1 MLGLAVLLVV
11 AASNAFAQDAESTY
25 AEARRALNRLEFDA
39 AIAGFQTL
47 RRNYPDSR
55 FESDSYYWEAFAL
68 ERSGDLGGAV
78 ERIDTLLREHPDA
91 ATANDARDLKVRACM
106 ELARRGDRECAE
118 EIEETVR
125 APGDVDE
132 EMRLAAVNALIY
144 LPAERA
150 VPIAAKLVA
159 NRNQPLAVRKQ
170 ALFILA
176 DMAEMPAAATQ
187 VREVLQTVALD
198 TSEDNEMRGE
208 AVFWLSQTPG
218 ADTLAMLEQ
227 LMNDSTDPELR
238 ERAIFAISQQET
250 AESLALLEKLAMLD
264 TLDIETRQRA
274 IFSIGQGG
282 GADALPFLTRV
293 YADLTDPELK
303 QQTLFAI
310 LQTDAPSATTW
321 LAQRGT
327 DPAESIELRQQ
338 ALFFAM
344 QGGLP
349 AGDLR
354 TIYQQSAE
362 RELREYTI
370 WLIAQRGGEGSL
382 EALLE
387 IARTDPD
394 PEMRQQAI
402 SLIGSTEDPRAEE
415 LLLEI
420 LGEQP

>member
-1 MLGLAVLLVV
+1 
-11 AASNAFAQDAESTY
+11 
-25 AEARRALNRLEFDA
+25 
-39 AIAGFQTL
+39 
-47 RRNYPDSR
+47 
-55 FESDSYYWEAFAL
+55 
-68 ERSGDLGGAV
+68 
-78 ERIDTLLREHPDA
+78 
-91 ATANDARDLKVRACM
+91 
-106 ELARRGDRECAE
+106 
-118 EIEETVR
+118 
-125 APGDVDE
+125 
-132 EMRLAAVNALIY
+132 MRLAAVNALIY

-176 DMAEMPAAATQ
+176 DMAEMPAVSTQ
-187 VREVLQTVALD
+187 VRESLQAVALD
-198 TSEDNEMRGE
+198 TSEDIEMRGQ

-293 YADLTDPELK
+293 YADLTDAELK

-310 LQTDAPSATTW
+310 LQTGAPSATAW

-327 DPAESIELRQQ
+327 DPAESVELRQQ

-354 TIYQQSAE
+354 TIYQQTAE
-362 RELREYTI
+362 PELREYTI